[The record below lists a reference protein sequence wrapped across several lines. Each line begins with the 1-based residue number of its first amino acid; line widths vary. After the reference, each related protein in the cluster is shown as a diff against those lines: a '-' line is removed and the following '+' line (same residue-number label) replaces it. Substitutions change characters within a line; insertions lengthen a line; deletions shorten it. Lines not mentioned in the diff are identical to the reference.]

1 MSTKLKS
8 YFKGV
13 HVSVLIKSMRATQ
26 EVEGS
31 LYTGPVV
38 IDGVYVDEDN
48 TFLFLSD
55 TNGDITEAISKKD
68 ITRIFINNPLND
80 GSEPPDNIN

>member
-8 YFKGV
+8 YFKGE

-38 IDGVYVDEDN
+38 IDGIYIDEDS
-48 TFLFLSD
+48 TFLFLADS
-55 TNGDITEAISKKD
+55 NNDITEAIAKKD

-80 GSEPPDNIN
+80 GSLPPDNIN